1 MTFHNY
7 IEQGKSGPDKADLQ
21 TEQPAPENSS
31 STTTCSTSDHVKLLQ
46 AQVAELQSLVD
57 VLKEKLKLI
66 DQVVHH

>member
-1 MTFHNY
+1 MTFHDY
-7 IEQGKSGPDKADLQ
+7 VSEGKSGPDKADLQ
-21 TEQPAPENSS
+21 AEQPA
-31 STTTCSTSDHVKLLQ
+31 TCSTSDYIKLLQ